1 MTIKL
6 NDVIPVPLSG
16 MINSDSQIWN
26 RNLLF
31 EEEKFY
37 LVTAPSGRGK
47 TTLLSVIYGNRK
59 DYEGRVLL
67 GDEVVADMTAKHL
80 TALRQNQFSFVFQDL
95 RLFDE
100 LTALENIELKNKLTH
115 HKSPGQMRE
124 MAKRLSVD
132 PLLDRKAALL
142 SRGEKQRVSI
152 IRALCQPFNWLLLD
166 EPFSHLDQDNI
177 ENGKELILEEC
188 QRQNAGIIFSSL
200 KEDYGIDF
208 HEKLRM

>member
-1 MTIKL
+1 MRIQL
-6 NDVIPVPLSG
+6 IDVIPVPLSG

-31 EEEKFY
+31 DEARYY
-37 LVTAPSGRGK
+37 LITAPSGRGK

-67 GDEVVADMTAKHL
+67 GGEVVADMSAKHL
-80 TALRQNQFSFVFQDL
+80 TALWQSQFSFVFQDL

-124 MAKRLSVD
+124 MAQKLSVD